1 MKLWGSFYL
10 PVFWG
15 NYLVREYEIVEKRYT
30 WEEAQKRAE
39 EEFMVFSEKIQQKG
53 VQIFKNDVK
62 IVAGTSVCRASG
74 TLTLHEYAVK
84 RVPLQETLDLEE
96 GIQIE

>member
-1 MKLWGSFYL
+1 M
-10 PVFWG
+10 
-15 NYLVREYEIVEKRYT
+15 EKRYT
-30 WEEAQKRAE
+30 QEEAEKRAKK
-39 EEFMVFSEKIQQKG
+39 EFMAFSEKIQEKG

-62 IVAGTSVCRASG
+62 IVAGTSACRASG
-74 TLTLHEYAVK
+74 ALILHEYAVN